1 MTARHPLPLLP
12 REGFK
17 SAYITTTR
25 VAKVIQ
31 LSDEAYTR
39 LTAQK
44 GGRESYSD
52 VILRLTGK
60 KDPMQFVGRLK
71 IREDFDEIM
80 AAMRR
85 AEVRSRRRLR
95 A

>member
-1 MTARHPLPLLP
+1 MAR
-12 REGFK
+12 
-17 SAYITTTR
+17 
-25 VAKVIQ
+25 VVQ
-31 LSDEAYTR
+31 LSDEAYAR

-44 GGRESYSD
+44 AGGESYSD
-52 VILRLTGK
+52 VVLRLSGK
-60 KDPMQFVGRLK
+60 KDPMKFVGRLHV
-71 IREDFDEIM
+71 REDFDEIM

>member
-1 MTARHPLPLLP
+1 MVTARHPLPLLP

-39 LTAQK
+39 LTAPE
-44 GGRESYSD
+44 GRE
-52 VILRLTGK
+52 
-60 KDPMQFVGRLK
+60 
-71 IREDFDEIM
+71 
-80 AAMRR
+80 
-85 AEVRSRRRLR
+85 
-95 A
+95 

>member
-1 MTARHPLPLLP
+1 
-12 REGFK
+12 
-17 SAYITTTR
+17 
-25 VAKVIQ
+25 
-31 LSDEAYTR
+31 
-39 LTAQK
+39 
-44 GGRESYSD
+44 
-52 VILRLTGK
+52 
-60 KDPMQFVGRLK
+60 MQFVGRLK